1 MLGRPCRS
9 KGMAAAQRSH
19 RSTARLQR
27 LRAHLPARHGAD
39 QPLPS
44 RRVSSQCSPAA
55 ADDGSDETSYPRD
68 MIGYGRRPPNPAWP
82 HGARIAVQFV
92 LNYEEG
98 SERSI
103 LHGDATSEFI
113 LGEIAG
119 ATATEGA
126 RMPGIES
133 LYEYGSRVGF
143 WRLYELFTRRRVPV
157 TVFGVTQALE
167 RNPEAVAAMNDAD
180 WEIASHGLRWI
191 DYVHMPEEEEKQQM
205 YESIARHTA
214 LVGKRPAGWYT
225 GRNSSNTSR
234 VSSNAHSFARCSQH
248 QSG

>member
-1 MLGRPCRS
+1 MSG
-9 KGMAAAQRSH
+9 
-19 RSTARLQR
+19 
-27 LRAHLPARHGAD
+27 
-39 QPLPS
+39 
-44 RRVSSQCSPAA
+44 
-55 ADDGSDETSYPRD
+55 YPRD

-82 HGARIAVQFV
+82 QGAHVAVQFV

-98 SERSI
+98 SERNI
-103 LHGDATSEFI
+103 LHGDTTSEFI
-113 LGEIAG
+113 HGEIAG

-143 WRLYELFTRRRVPV
+143 WRLYELFTRRSVPV

-180 WEIASHGLRWI
+180 WEVASHGLRWI
-191 DYVHMPEEEEKQQM
+191 DYVHMPEEEEKQHM
-205 YESIARHTA
+205 HESIARHTA

-234 VSSNAHSFARCSQH
+234 VSSSSDFCARCSRPETD
-248 QSG
+248 

>member
-1 MLGRPCRS
+1 
-9 KGMAAAQRSH
+9 MAAVHSAHKPMTRMH
-19 RSTARLQR
+19 RLHGHLTGVDAPAGLTWTESTA
-27 LRAHLPARHGAD
+27 G
-39 QPLPS
+39 
-44 RRVSSQCSPAA
+44 
-55 ADDGSDETSYPRD
+55 DDPVRYPRD
-68 MIGYGRRPPNPAWP
+68 MVGYGRRPPNPAWP
-82 HGARIAVQFV
+82 GGAHIAVQFV
-92 LNYEEG
+92 INYEEG

-119 ATATEGA
+119 ATPTEGA

-143 WRLYELFTRRRVPV
+143 WRLYEVFTRREVPV

-167 RNPEAVAAMNDAD
+167 RNPDAVAAMNDAG

-191 DYVHMPEEEEKQQM
+191 DYVHMSEEEEKQQM
-205 YESIARHTA
+205 QESIVRHTA

-234 VSSNAHSFARCSQH
+234 VSVAPALRIAHRIQATKPES
-248 QSG
+248 